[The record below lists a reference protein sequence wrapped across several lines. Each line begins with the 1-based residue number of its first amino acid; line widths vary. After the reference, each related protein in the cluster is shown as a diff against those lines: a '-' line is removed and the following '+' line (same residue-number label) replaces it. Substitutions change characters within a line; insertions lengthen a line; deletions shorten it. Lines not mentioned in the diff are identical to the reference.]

1 MTQGF
6 GGISGSRAD
15 APSPS
20 ARSRPIGFDPGRSPT
35 LQMLEHSVLE
45 SLIDDATQVIQRTPY
60 ICRYPK
66 RLWTVGLVSE
76 FADALDRLNVKLAE
90 LQGAD
95 R

>member
-1 MTQGF
+1 MRNF
-6 GGISGSRAD
+6 PAD
-15 APSPS
+15 
-20 ARSRPIGFDPGRSPT
+20 PIR
-35 LQMLEHSVLE
+35 EAV
-45 SLIDDATQVIQRTPY
+45 IDDVTQVIQRTPF

-66 RLWTVGLVSE
+66 RLFDIGLIDE